1 MRALIAF
8 FATSCAMWL
17 PTAGAGDIP
26 FTGRFAGTVVNHF
39 QLDESGNPASFI
51 ISEAE
56 MKGSQ
61 GASRVSVLSQFVPD
75 FSLTV
80 CQPGEIPLSL
90 VYARSVT
97 TFQDLSVQYA
107 TSDSGWMCGKAGPL
121 GMAGFYGE
129 VSAQII
135 GGTGRF
141 AGATGYY
148 EGEFHGNDLAGSFV
162 VECPTCAP
170 EIPFPGYGSFLGTIR
185 GELHLPN

>member
-1 MRALIAF
+1 MKSLIAF
-8 FATSCAMWL
+8 CAASCAMWL
-17 PTAGAGDIP
+17 PMADAGDIP

-61 GASRVSVLSQFVPD
+61 GASRISGLSQFVPD

-80 CQPGEIPLSL
+80 CQPDEIPLSL
-90 VYARSVT
+90 VYVRSVT

-107 TSDSGWMCGKAGPL
+107 TYDSGWMCGKAGPL
-121 GMAGFYGE
+121 GVASYYGKITG
-129 VSAQII
+129 QIV

-141 AGATGYY
+141 VGATGSI
-148 EGEFHGNDLAGSFV
+148 EGEFYGHDLTGPFV

-170 EIPFPGYGSFLGTIR
+170 EVPFPGYGSFLGTVK
-185 GELHLPN
+185 GEIHLPN